1 MSAAQPGQEAQSVS
15 RPTKWPL
22 IVMPA
27 NRAEDTNQD
36 ARLVNGFMEKE
47 IQGDIWLYKRPGLV
61 RNAQPSGGPGLGQGT
76 FNWLG
81 DVYSIFN
88 GNLYKNNVDVG
99 ATINTTNGVY
109 RFSSIMGATPKL
121 VFGNGIHAY
130 SYNDTSGL
138 LDFTGNMQF
147 VPPFFKGWAYLDG
160 TLYVSS
166 PFANIWG
173 SLINDVDSSPWDA
186 DNVLIAQIEPTKG
199 VALAKQLSFAI
210 MFKEDSTEV
219 FFDAGNATGSPLGRI
234 TGSKVNFGCISA
246 DSVREIDGALFWL
259 CTNRSAAVQVMKMDN
274 LHAEIVSSPSI
285 EKLLASADFTT
296 VYSWTLK
303 YAGHRWYAITLVN
316 NNLTLM
322 YDLSTGLWSQWTD
335 SNGNYLAFVDSTYNT
350 LTAQTLLQH
359 ATDGYL
365 YVVDSGVFT
374 DAGQVLTLDIYT
386 PNYDAGTV
394 RDKTLPMMYFDCNQV
409 PGSVLQV
416 RCSDDDYQTWK
427 NFRTVDCSKHK
438 PFLSDNGSFK
448 RRAYNLRHQSLTPF
462 RIKAIDLQMDIGQF

>member
-1 MSAAQPGQEAQSVS
+1 MSAAQPSQEAPSVA

-61 RNAQPSGGPGLGQGT
+61 RSTQPSGGPGLGQGA

-88 GNLYKNNVDVG
+88 GHLYKNNVDKG
-99 ATINTTNGVY
+99 GTINTTNGVY

-121 VFGNGIHAY
+121 VFGNGVHAWCY
-130 SYNDTSGL
+130 DDVNGL
-138 LDFTGNMQF
+138 ADFTGNLQPTA
-147 VPPFFKGWAYLDG
+147 VPFFKGWAYLDG
-160 TLYVSS
+160 TMYLAA

-173 SLINDVDSSPWDA
+173 SDINDVLNWPA
-186 DNVLIAQIEPTKG
+186 DNVLIAQIEPTRG

-210 MFKEDSTEV
+210 YFKEDSTEV

-234 TGSKVNFGCISA
+234 TGSKVNWGCISA

-259 CTNRSAAVQVMKMDN
+259 CTNHSAAVQVMKMDN
-274 LHAEIVSSPSI
+274 LKAEIVSSPSI
-285 EKLLASADFTT
+285 EKLLANADYTN
-296 VYSWTLK
+296 VLSWTLK

-335 SNGNYLAFVDSTYNT
+335 TNGNYLPFVDSTYNT
-350 LTAQTLLQH
+350 TTAQTLLQH
-359 ATDGYL
+359 GTDGYL
-365 YVVDSGVFT
+365 YVVDAAVFT
-374 DAGQVLTLDIYT
+374 DAGLALALDIYT

-394 RDKTLPMMYFDCNQV
+394 RDKTLPMMYFDCNQIN
-409 PGSVLQV
+409 GSVLQV

-427 NFRTVDCSKHK
+427 PFRSVDCSIHK
-438 PFLSDNGSFK
+438 PFLPSNGSFK
-448 RRAYNLRHQSLTPF
+448 RRAYNLRHQSLTSF
-462 RIKAIDLQMDIGQF
+462 RIKAIDLQLDIGQF